1 MEKLKNSYFGQIQGQ
16 FVQVVIPSNCD
27 IFCVVETFL
36 KNTETLRIDGYT
48 FYGHNRGDLHKRAKR
63 GSGGVG
69 IFVRNQL
76 LNMFTVSILDDTVED
91 ILWIKLSHHGNIQSE
106 NIVLC
111 VA

>member
-1 MEKLKNSYFGQIQGQ
+1 MCLGCLNVGGWSLKDSENKLFRE
-16 FVQVVIPSNCD
+16 QVVISSNCD

-76 LNMFTVSILDDTVED
+76 LNMFTVSILDDAVED
-91 ILWIKLSHHGNIQSE
+91 ILWIKLSHRGNI
-106 NIVLC
+106 
-111 VA
+111 